1 MKKYLHYLTSL
12 LLACVLATS
21 CEKTTSNE
29 TITEQTLTNCFA
41 YVSDFADGPAAYYS
55 NMGFKVRLNYTKPS
69 ADITIS
75 GLKLTDGTAYP
86 TFTITDL
93 KFAIDKDGWIVLT
106 GEDITPS
113 IPGVAVS
120 PAIGK
125 FSMRLYQRIVGDR
138 YNPAFCVE
146 MTLDRR
152 YTVVSAQSSQICFG
166 TTKSISDT
174 MAPFETK
181 ETEYSL
187 SFNID
192 TRCVNIAVHKAQFM
206 SKMPAMDIVLK
217 NIPFIMQGSKAI
229 FSIDNIVPESNNT
242 PYPAFPISNLKGELD
257 FGSGFDF
264 EFDCAPTM
272 FHGTVFHVAADCGY
286 VPE

>member
-1 MKKYLHYLTSL
+1 
-12 LLACVLATS
+12 
-21 CEKTTSNE
+21 
-29 TITEQTLTNCFA
+29 
-41 YVSDFADGPAAYYS
+41 
-55 NMGFKVRLNYTKPS
+55 
-69 ADITIS
+69 
-75 GLKLTDGTAYP
+75 
-86 TFTITDL
+86 
-93 KFAIDKDGWIVLT
+93 
-106 GEDITPS
+106 
-113 IPGVAVS
+113 
-120 PAIGK
+120 
-125 FSMRLYQRIVGDR
+125 
-138 YNPAFCVE
+138 
-146 MTLDRR
+146 
-152 YTVVSAQSSQICFG
+152 
-166 TTKSISDT
+166 

-181 ETEYSL
+181 DTEYSL

-242 PYPAFPISNLKGELD
+242 PYPAFPISNLKGEFD